1 MKQATTA
8 EVIYCHNTILKVKNC
23 LCPDGLRRVAVITGR
38 PDTWFSTPARVQAR
52 GKSVSGF
59 ITGRE
64 KGDVEFIAYSYRKNC
79 EVFTY

>member
-8 EVIYCHNTILKVKNC
+8 EVIYHHNKILKVRNC
-23 LCPDGLRRVAVITGR
+23 LCPDGRRRTADRIGT

-59 ITGRE
+59 ITGHAE
-64 KGDVEFIAYSYRKNC
+64 GDVEFIAYSYRKNC
-79 EVFTY
+79 EVFTR